1 MPRGPAKKRM
11 VEYRTVNW
19 SPWGEGGG
27 RVSGRQAGTSKGAE
41 VCRAQGVLGKGTQV
55 VTDGES
61 KGSGGSEVDWTE
73 QAGPG
78 HCRWH
83 IVL

>member
-1 MPRGPAKKRM
+1 MESLGRRGRKGVWQR
-11 VEYRTVNW
+11 
-19 SPWGEGGG
+19 
-27 RVSGRQAGTSKGAE
+27 AGTSKGAE

-61 KGSGGSEVDWTE
+61 KGSGGSEVGWTE